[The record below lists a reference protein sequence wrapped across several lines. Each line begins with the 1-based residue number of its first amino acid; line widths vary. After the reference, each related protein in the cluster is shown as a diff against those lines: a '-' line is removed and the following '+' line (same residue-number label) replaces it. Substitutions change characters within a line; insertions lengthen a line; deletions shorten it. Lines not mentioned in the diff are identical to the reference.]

1 MVQNSLNASRAITWQ
16 ITIPEALFLEEIAN
30 AVYIHMILK
39 HCECDIS
46 FQRGHL

>member
-1 MVQNSLNASRAITWQ
+1 MVQNGLNASRGITWQ

-30 AVYIHMILK
+30 AVYIPTFLK
-39 HCECDIS
+39 HHACDVS